1 MVCGVWFTTLHH
13 FWIKVC
19 CNYII
24 VWSFYPFKKFHGPAF
39 NKPCATTSVREL
51 SVSGFLKV
59 ASSGLER
66 YQNHPNPPQ
75 IADKDC
81 YGGSW
86 SHQAW
91 SKPTVYILYKSTL
104 CSTWKCHFFS
114 ASNTLR
120 VALSTGRAVRPA
132 AARPWSLLWGPLSCS
147 DHLPGRQKNQPWRQP
162 VVSPTFNIQLISTRE
177 DITLFSCYVYTF
189 KYTHKYTYE
198 YTYK

>member
-1 MVCGVWFTTLHH
+1 MKFLPFQEISWPRLQQTLCHH
-13 FWIKVC
+13 ICQRTFCLGLPQSCLKRAGAI
-19 CNYII
+19 
-24 VWSFYPFKKFHGPAF
+24 P
-39 NKPCATTSVREL
+39 KPP
-51 SVSGFLKV
+51 K
-59 ASSGLER
+59 
-66 YQNHPNPPQ
+66 PPK

-189 KYTHKYTYE
+189 KYTHKYSYE